1 MTFSPVRKS
10 GKRNI
15 FMTTAIT
22 PWAQGI
28 LFANLKDIDLTDYRI
43 ELYRPVYM
51 CGLLSEEKE
60 NGFRGIRC

>member
-28 LFANLKDIDLTDYRI
+28 LFANLKDIDLTDDRI
-43 ELYRPVYM
+43 ELYRLYNSR
-51 CGLLSEEKE
+51 LLIVSTI
-60 NGFRGIRC
+60 NF

>member
-22 PWAQGI
+22 QWAQGM
-28 LFANLKDIDLTDYRI
+28 LFAILKNIDLTDCRI
-43 ELYRPVYM
+43 ELYRLVYM

-60 NGFRGIRC
+60 NGFRGVRC